1 MTPTTS
7 PVLTALENVTELLVA
22 NTLEAV
28 AVWTKVME
36 AIAGE
41 QAASSVTS
49 PRNARRMIS
58 TRCS

>member
-28 AVWTKVME
+28 AVWTKAME

-41 QAASSVTS
+41 QATSSVTS
-49 PRNARRMIS
+49 PRSARRMIS
-58 TRCS
+58 TECN